1 MKGVKYMKV
10 LKIENKKCYYSTN
23 GNDYIKITDITKEDI
38 YAILGIIY
46 STDDYLLDSVE
57 EQTEIE
63 NDVERLIYIN
73 IYNQLQTFIENIETL
88 KSEIHNELDEL
99 VQKYQL
105 NEKETK
111 MSNDEIGKKYM
122 SSFPI
127 EENIEVYNEKEM
139 AGVGE

>member
-10 LKIENKKCYYSTN
+10 LKIENKKCYYYTN

-122 SSFPI
+122 SSFPT